1 MDTRAQASKRGRDAG
16 DAVAGCQMVSDELDH
31 QHLAYHFEVR
41 GACIRNLLGKVKR
54 SHLNVSCRC
63 GADAGADAEHRDR
76 KRDKE
81 LAEVEKRAA
90 YQLKLIT
97 SLVVRLQLAEAK
109 IKEQDVVKVC
119 AACDA
124 ACATCCTLLRHPE
137 MIPALFTRSFDSCA
151 CL

>member
-16 DAVAGCQMVSDELDH
+16 DAVAGASDH
-31 QHLAYHFEVR
+31 QHLAYHFELR
-41 GACIRNLLGKVKR
+41 GACIRDLWGKVKR
-54 SHLNVSCRC
+54 SNLKVRC
-63 GADAGADAEHRDR
+63 GADAGVDAEHRDR

-124 ACATCCTLLRHPE
+124 ACAMCCL
-137 MIPALFTRSFDSCA
+137 
-151 CL
+151 